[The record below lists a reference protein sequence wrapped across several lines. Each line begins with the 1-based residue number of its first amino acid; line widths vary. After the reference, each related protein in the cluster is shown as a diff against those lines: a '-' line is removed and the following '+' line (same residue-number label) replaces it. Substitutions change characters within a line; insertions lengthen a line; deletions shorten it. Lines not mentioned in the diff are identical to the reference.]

1 MEDNHYISF
10 DNLQV
15 SLIES
20 NENNIIIAE
29 KVIHSPIH
37 VIAEEVNEYPELI
50 VTSNLNLVT
59 ASCSSTCRIMEHR
72 RNNLQQ
78 STINYYTRLYDNYMC
93 KLFFIKILIIIVF
106 FGFCIV
112 LIFFTRKTE

>member
-15 SLIES
+15 SPIES

-29 KVIHSPIH
+29 RVIHSPIH
-37 VIAEEVNEYPELI
+37 VLAEEVNEYPELI
-50 VTSNLNLVT
+50 VTSNLNVVT
-59 ASCSSTCRIMEHR
+59 VRCSSTCRIMENQ

-78 STINYYTRLYDNYMC
+78 STINYYTRLYDHYMC

-112 LIFFTRKTE
+112 LIFFTRKT